1 MNEMNYAVLMCCGNG
16 DTVTIYES
24 VNESDARVRY
34 ESEVAKQETPVDVA
48 GWTDSDQAWRRLHHF
63 ELVEVERDEDGDI
76 VDIHTLEMSGYYWM
90 D

>member
-1 MNEMNYAVLMCCGNG
+1 MSEKIYAVFMCCGNG

-24 VNESDARVRY
+24 VNESEALVRY
-34 ESEVAKQETPVDVA
+34 ESEVSKQGTPVDIA
-48 GWTDSDQAWRRLHHF
+48 GWTDSDQAWRRLCHI